1 MRLSARGFT
10 LPWQLVELQ
19 EPGPVYLPA
28 SAGGFAAHTGFNE
41 AKRIAPSQTTAHP
54 SVKRL
59 ASGPILIPV
68 LGWTPPYSRGPWSQP
83 ASEFLYCP
91 PQSKSTKAKP
101 FVSVAAMENPIG
113 VKMDSKAGVCYMNF
127 GVRGHSFAC
136 SAFPEEHRLAF

>member
-19 EPGPVYLPA
+19 EPGPVYLLA
-28 SAGGFAAHTGFNE
+28 SAGGFAARGGFSE
-41 AKRIAPSQTTAHP
+41 AKKIAPSQTTAHR

-68 LGWTPPYSRGPWSQP
+68 LGWSPPSSRGAWSRP

-91 PQSKSTKAKP
+91 LEVKSTKGNR
-101 FVSVAAMENPIG
+101 SI
-113 VKMDSKAGVCYMNF
+113 S
-127 GVRGHSFAC
+127 
-136 SAFPEEHRLAF
+136 

>member
-28 SAGGFAAHTGFNE
+28 SAGGFAARGGFSH
-41 AKRIAPSQTTAHP
+41 AKKIAPSQTTAHR
-54 SVKRL
+54 SVQRL

-68 LGWTPPYSRGPWSQP
+68 LGWSPPYSRGPWSRP

-91 PQSKSTKAKP
+91 LESKSTNRKRPISKGSQKNLDLAITKI
-101 FVSVAAMENPIG
+101 VSPLTG
-113 VKMDSKAGVCYMNF
+113 SC
-127 GVRGHSFAC
+127 
-136 SAFPEEHRLAF
+136 